1 MKNIW
6 SYMAFSDS
14 SWTCFFDH
22 VGTERGAKI
31 KAKRLAID
39 ARLSHYKVGSLGQ
52 NNTKTYKVM
61 VKS

>member
-1 MKNIW
+1 
-6 SYMAFSDS
+6 MAFSDS